1 MLWEVSRM
9 ALSELRR
16 DYLIDRFVVVPTEN
30 GNGNGNGNGHGHGN
44 GHYHHG
50 NGNGNGHAKRHGKC
64 LYCPGNEHLTS
75 PAVLA
80 MVQRDGMYQMLCD
93 GEGDHVKDW
102 SVRVFPSTEP
112 AVSTAPNVSYGD
124 EPLYREP
131 AYGFHYVVVAAP
143 DHKQRLSNM
152 PIDQWANV
160 LLVIQD
166 RVKWL
171 YAQKRVN
178 YVSIFASYGKNGNSI
193 GEHSHI
199 NLVTF
204 PTIPPTILQEAK
216 AAERVLEDSGTC
228 PVCNVVN
235 VETNGPREILSTQ
248 HFIAMCPW
256 ASTCPYEFWIVPKR
270 HSSSFTSITQMEI
283 NDLAMILRSTLGG
296 LCRTLKDSYFN
307 LAFHLSPEKKNNV
320 MIHWH
325 VEVYPQISNWAG
337 FERAF
342 GVYMSNVSPEHAA
355 QELRPNCREEFA
367 KSVGV

>member
-1 MLWEVSRM
+1 M

-16 DYLIDRFVVVPTEN
+16 DYLVDRFVVVTTEN
-30 GNGNGNGNGHGHGN
+30 GNGHGNGNGHSKKHS
-44 GHYHHG
+44 
-50 NGNGNGHAKRHGKC
+50 KIC

-80 MVQRDGMYQMLCD
+80 MVQRDGMYQMLSD
-93 GEGDHVKDW
+93 GEGNYVKDW
-102 SVRVFPSTEP
+102 SVRVFSSNDP

-124 EPLYREP
+124 EPLYKEP

-152 PIDQWANV
+152 SVDQWANV
-160 LLVIQD
+160 LLVMQD

-178 YVSIFASYGKNGNSI
+178 YVSIFASHGKNGNTEN
-193 GEHSHI
+193 EHSCI

-204 PTIPPTILQEAK
+204 PSIPSAILQEAQATDK
-216 AAERVLEDSGTC
+216 VIEDDGVC
-228 PVCNVVN
+228 PVCDIVH

-248 HFIAMCPW
+248 NFLAICPW
-256 ASTCPYEFWIVPKR
+256 APTYPYEFWIVPKR
-270 HSSSFTSITQMEI
+270 HSASFTSVTQMEI
-283 NDLAMILRSTLGG
+283 NDLAIILRSTLGG
-296 LCRTLKDSYFN
+296 LCKTLKDIHFN

-325 VEVYPQISNWAG
+325 IEVYPQISNWAG

-355 QELRPNCREEFA
+355 QELKPNCREEFA
-367 KSVGV
+367 KSVGVDN

>member
-1 MLWEVSRM
+1 M

-16 DYLIDRFVVVPTEN
+16 DYLVDRFVVVPTEN
-30 GNGNGNGNGHGHGN
+30 GNGNGHSK
-44 GHYHHG
+44 
-50 NGNGNGHAKRHGKC
+50 KRGKIC

-80 MVQRDGMYQMLCD
+80 MVQRDGMYQMLSD
-93 GEGDHVKDW
+93 GEGNYVRDW
-102 SVRVFPSTEP
+102 SVRVFSSNDP

-124 EPLYREP
+124 VPLYKEP

-152 PIDQWANV
+152 SVDQWANV
-160 LLVIQD
+160 LLVMQD

-178 YVSIFASYGKNGNSI
+178 YVSIFASYGKNGNAEN
-193 GEHSHI
+193 EHSYI

-204 PTIPPTILQEAK
+204 PNIPPAILQEAQ
-216 AAERVLEDSGTC
+216 AADKVIEDDGVC
-228 PVCNVVN
+228 PVCNIVH
-235 VETNGPREILSTQ
+235 VEANGPREILSTQ
-248 HFIAMCPW
+248 NFLAICPW
-256 ASTCPYEFWIVPKR
+256 APTYPYEFWIVPKR
-270 HSSSFTSITQMEI
+270 HSTSFTSVTQMEI
-283 NDLAMILRSTLGG
+283 NDLAIILRSTLGG
-296 LCRTLKDSYFN
+296 LCKTLKDVHFN

-325 VEVYPQISNWAG
+325 IEVYPQISNWAG

-342 GVYMSNVSPEHAA
+342 GIYMSNVSPEHAA
-355 QELRPNCREEFA
+355 QELKPSCREEFA
-367 KSVGV
+367 KSVGVDN